1 MDNLDRGL
9 VGIGLI
15 CTLVLSCA
23 LPYGVGRECKSD
35 LERLKSEL
43 SQAKRDS
50 TAAEIDFQTLA
61 RIKSIHEKLE
71 RLDQGVSGYVMSAT
85 ILMGKNS
92 ARINALEQRIDELES
107 IIRESGQ
114 SPSPARNQ
122 HNPVEPTTPPDVP
135 ATRHAAPRR
144 RFPKFRDLEESE
156 YFTDADGWWLVC
168 LASIAVIVA
177 ACVAMIYVS
186 YYTLTH

>member
-15 CTLVLSCA
+15 GTLVLACA
-23 LPYGVGRECKSD
+23 IPYSVGRECKSD
-35 LERLKSEL
+35 LEKLKAEF
-43 SQAKRDS
+43 SQANRDS

-135 ATRHAAPRR
+135 ATRPQPRR